1 MDFFLNN
8 WFKESNNMMV
18 KKNLRETK
26 LLWIVM
32 SSNYDGR
39 KISLV
44 CFLGMYES
52 SSHFSRKEDYCER

>member
-1 MDFFLNN
+1 
-8 WFKESNNMMV
+8 MV
-18 KKNLRETK
+18 KKDLRETK

-32 SSNYDGR
+32 SLNYDER